1 MTVER
6 GNAGDG
12 GGKNCPDFQHEGEGS
27 MFSRNLELD
36 SNSQSRC
43 PPPRRSPG
51 FTGDGL
57 NLEERLTYF
66 QVEASKVV
74 DILREELGRFGAL
87 EGAQALVGDLWYGWC
102 ELWGA
107 GLGAVE
113 QEFTAMFRVVRGA
126 YEAAARRGGTDL
138 SQPEKL
144 ALGRVLQGMEKLAG
158 GESDEETL
166 QWCREAGNR
175 VLRMIAAWDNVED
188 GGSPELKPSQPPPPE
203 EDISASIDEWFS
215 QVSRFI
221 PLSPEDDQETETLT
235 SFIGGELEPDEPE
248 PGRDFLLEHS
258 SASLE
263 SEPAQEV
270 AATEP
275 GPPEQ
280 EQEAPPAL
288 DEPSAAST
296 PVGERGPDCD
306 DRIIE
311 RRDTA
316 EEDCPAARR
325 PEDIIEESASE
336 GWLSE
341 VYFSQCCLEAA
352 EAIRSNADRLEG
364 ASSTRTARVLRDWV
378 EYLLRLSADFGI
390 AEADVALSALWN
402 RLEAI
407 ASAGG
412 SGRPEDAARVEELLG
427 ALSRLERECERVA
440 VSAC

>member
-12 GGKNCPDFQHEGEGS
+12 GKDCPDFQHEGEGS
-27 MFSRNLELD
+27 IFSRNLELD
-36 SNSQSRC
+36 FNSPSMS
-43 PPPRRSPG
+43 PVPRQSPG

-57 NLEERLTYF
+57 DLEERLTYF
-66 QVEASKVV
+66 QIEASKVV
-74 DILREELGRFGAL
+74 DILRGELDRFGSL
-87 EGAQALVGDLWYGWC
+87 EGAQALVDDLWHGWR
-102 ELWGA
+102 ELWGT

-126 YEAAARRGGTDL
+126 YEAAARRGGTEL

-144 ALGRVLQGMEKLAG
+144 ALGRVMQGMEKLAG

-188 GGSPELKPSQPPPPE
+188 GGSPELKPSQQPQPE

-221 PLSPEDDQETETLT
+221 PHSPEDDQETETLT

-248 PGRDFLLEHS
+248 PDRDFLLEQS

-263 SEPAQEV
+263 SPPAQEV
-270 AATEP
+270 ETTEP
-275 GPPEQ
+275 GPPPGG

-288 DEPSAAST
+288 DESPAAPT
-296 PVGERGPDCD
+296 PVGEQGPAGD

-316 EEDCPAARR
+316 EENCAAARR
-325 PEDIIEESASE
+325 PEDIVGESASE

-341 VYFSQCCLEAA
+341 VYFSECCLEAA
-352 EAIRSNADRLEG
+352 EAIHNNADRLEG
-364 ASSTRTARVLRDWV
+364 ASSARTARMLRDWV

-390 AEADVALSALWN
+390 AEADLALNALWM
-402 RLEAI
+402 RLEEI

-412 SGRPEDAARVEELLG
+412 GGRSSDAARVEELLG
-427 ALSRLERECERVA
+427 ALSTLERECERVA